1 MGRAMTTAR
10 VKLWGRVIGA
20 VTWLEDRQIGVFE
33 YEPAFVASNIEI
45 APLTM
50 RLASGTFSFPA
61 LPPETFKGL
70 PGLLADTL
78 PDKFGNRLID
88 AWLASQGRAASS
100 FNPIERLCYVGTR
113 GMGALEFEPALTP
126 GSARDRSVDISK
138 LVGLANQVLDE
149 RTALAGVFDGVNDA
163 RAIDDIL
170 RVGTSAGGARAK
182 AIIAWN
188 PQTGAFR
195 SGQIEAGDGFSYW
208 LMKFDG
214 VSANKDKE
222 LADPQ
227 GFGRIEYAYHL
238 MAKAAGIE
246 MMECRLHEEGGRAHF
261 MTRRFDRTDVGGKL
275 HMLSLC
281 AMRHWDFNAAGAY
294 SYEQAIETIRLL
306 GLPRAD
312 LEQQVRRAIFN
323 ILARNQDD
331 HVKNIAFLMDQSGAW
346 RLSPAFDIAY
356 AWNPD
361 GSWTHRHQMSLNGKR
376 DGFAREDLFTF
387 ARFAG
392 FKLKPAEALIDDV
405 TKALSQWHK
414 FGAQAE
420 MDAAD
425 IFRIERAF
433 RDVGG

>member
-1 MGRAMTTAR
+1 MTTAR
-10 VKLWGRVIGA
+10 VKLWGRAIGA

-33 YEPAFVASNIEI
+33 YEPAFIASHIEI

-50 RLASGTFSFPA
+50 KLAPGTFTFPA

-88 AWLASQGRAASS
+88 AWLASQGRTASS
-100 FNPIERLCYVGTR
+100 FNPVERLCYVGTR
-113 GMGALEFEPALTP
+113 GMGALEFEPAVTRGP
-126 GSARDRSVDISK
+126 TRGRGVEISK
-138 LVGLANQVLDE
+138 LVNLANEVLDE
-149 RTALAGVFDGVNDA
+149 RAALAGVFDGVDDA
-163 RAIDDIL
+163 GAIDDIL

-182 AIIAWN
+182 AILAWN
-188 PQTGAFR
+188 SQTGAFR

-246 MMECRLHEEGGRAHF
+246 MMDCRLHEEGGQAHF
-261 MTRRFDRTDVGGKL
+261 MTRRFDRTEVGGKL

-312 LEQQVRRAIFN
+312 IEQQVRRAVFN

-331 HVKNIAFLMDQSGAW
+331 HVKNIAFLMDQSGTW

-361 GSWTHRHQMSLNGKR
+361 GSWTNSHQMSLNGKR
-376 DGFAREDLFTF
+376 NDFTRDDLMAFAH
-387 ARFAG
+387 FAG
-392 FKLKPAEALIDDV
+392 MKAKPAQKLIDEV
-405 TKALSQWHK
+405 AKALVQWHDY
-414 FGAQAE
+414 GRQAG
-420 MDAAD
+420 MVDPD
-425 IFRIERAF
+425 IARIRGAF
-433 RDVGG
+433 RNAG